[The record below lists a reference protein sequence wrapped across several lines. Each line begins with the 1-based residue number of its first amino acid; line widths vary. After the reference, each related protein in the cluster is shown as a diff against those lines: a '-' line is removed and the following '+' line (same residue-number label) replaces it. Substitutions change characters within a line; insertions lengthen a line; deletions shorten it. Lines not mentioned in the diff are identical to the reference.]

1 MPVISTLNN
10 MNNATTYAPE
20 WKSLSN
26 MKTVFL
32 GSDIAAAH
40 LINFSNLIIHISRNL
55 SYNIWHH
62 ALSGHFKASATK
74 YAIIKVSESLY
85 VTMYNLSFHLKIA

>member
-10 MNNATTYAPE
+10 MNNATTCAPE

-26 MKTVFL
+26 MKTVFF
-32 GSDIAAAH
+32 SDIAAAH
-40 LINFSNLIIHISRNL
+40 LINFSNLMIHISMNL
-55 SYNIWHH
+55 SDNIWHH
-62 ALSGHFKASATK
+62 ALSEYFKVSATE

-85 VTMYNLSFHLKIA
+85 VTMYNLSFLLKIA